1 MSFIYMFTWISH
13 CCFYCY
19 SDFKKCS
26 RVEDTSDES
35 IETSLTPGVNLRNL
49 DKKPSSSTINPLEEK
64 TRTSKKNE
72 LQAGDKLRKVEE
84 PPGDSLIQP
93 GDRLNTD
100 EINPGDKLKRKELS
114 PLSDLPPLG
123 SLSSQLGETNI
134 FSKNV
139 LFGICRLSGFPQ
151 RLQNYNIFL
160 KIDWITTSSNL
171 KLCVMK

>member
-1 MSFIYMFTWISH
+1 MYVTHIYFFTWIPH

-19 SDFKKCS
+19 SDYKKCS

-35 IETSLTPGVNLRNL
+35 IETSLTPGVNIRNHA
-49 DKKPSSSTINPLEEK
+49 KEPSSTINPLEEK
-64 TRTSKKNE
+64 PRTLKKNE
-72 LQAGDKLRKVEE
+72 LQPGDKLRKDEE
-84 PPGDSLIQP
+84 PPGDSLLKP

-123 SLSSQLGETNI
+123 SLSSQLGKTNI
-134 FSKNV
+134 FYNKVLKNV
-139 LFGICRLSGFPQ
+139 LFGFCRLSSFPE

-160 KIDWITTSSNL
+160 KIDWITTWY
-171 KLCVMK
+171 